1 MIIVFY
7 RILKSIKSKIILVEN
22 MTTVVNIRNSSYD
35 IYIGRGSKWG
45 NPFTHIKDKST
56 KAEFIVDTRTEAIS
70 KYKEW
75 ISNQPDLL
83 NALNELKDKR
93 LGCFCK
99 PKSCH
104 GDILVQLIEEKK
116 YYSLF

>member
-1 MIIVFY
+1 
-7 RILKSIKSKIILVEN
+7 
-22 MTTVVNIRNSSYD
+22 MTTVVNLKKDSYD

-45 NPFTHIKDKST
+45 NPFTHIKDKHT
-56 KAEFIVDTRTEAIS
+56 KAEFIVNSRSEAIS

-75 ISNQPDLL
+75 ISNQPHLL
-83 NALNELKDKR
+83 NALEELKDKR

-104 GDILVQLIEEKK
+104 GDILVELIEQKQ
-116 YYSLF
+116 YHSIF

>member
-1 MIIVFY
+1 
-7 RILKSIKSKIILVEN
+7 
-22 MTTVVNIRNSSYD
+22 MTTVVNKNKEAYD

-45 NPFTHIKDKST
+45 NPFTHIKNKKT
-56 KAEFIVDTRTEAIS
+56 KAEFIVDTRDQAIQ

-75 ISNQPDLL
+75 INTQPHLL
-83 NALNELKDKR
+83 NSLNELKDKR

-104 GDILVQLIEEKK
+104 GDILIELIEEKK
-116 YYSLF
+116 YHTLF

>member
-1 MIIVFY
+1 
-7 RILKSIKSKIILVEN
+7 
-22 MTTVVNIRNSSYD
+22 MTTVVNKNKEAFD

-45 NPFTHIKDKST
+45 NPFTHIKDKET
-56 KAEFIVDTRTEAIS
+56 KAEFIVNTRSEAIA

-75 ISNQPDLL
+75 ISNQPELL
-83 NALNELKDKR
+83 NALEELKDKR

-104 GDILVQLIEEKK
+104 GDILVELIEEKK
-116 YYSLF
+116 YHTLF

>member
-1 MIIVFY
+1 
-7 RILKSIKSKIILVEN
+7 
-22 MTTVVNIRNSSYD
+22 MTTVVNLKKDSYD

-45 NPFTHIKDKST
+45 NPFTHIKDKHT
-56 KAEFIVDTRTEAIS
+56 KAEFVVNSRSEAIS

-75 ISNQPDLL
+75 ISNQPHLL
-83 NALNELKDKR
+83 NALEELKDKR

-104 GDILVQLIEEKK
+104 GDILVELIEQKQ
-116 YYSLF
+116 YYTLF